1 MFRINHAA
9 WTSIIINYRGPFCYS
24 NVYSIYLYLPK
35 GLNFSLTSNISLRR
49 KLKTQA
55 ESDFIHILRY
65 SDKILVDDPGE
76 KKCSV
81 GDVRCFLF
89 WFLIFIFFFRA
100 ETPTKRAKTPTKQA
114 KTPEMRFSCKT
125 VNFFNAVI
133 NNIST
138 IYSVSGHLNQ
148 TSSKSLKNTIGQ
160 KKTPQAKKIH
170 SG

>member
-89 WFLIFIFFFRA
+89 WFLIFLFFSGGNTHETGENTHETGENTRNEIF
-100 ETPTKRAKTPTKQA
+100 
-114 KTPEMRFSCKT
+114 M
-125 VNFFNAVI
+125 
-133 NNIST
+133 
-138 IYSVSGHLNQ
+138 
-148 TSSKSLKNTIGQ
+148 
-160 KKTPQAKKIH
+160 
-170 SG
+170 